1 MKLAGKIESILF
13 WKAEPISI
21 KRLSV
26 LLGENEEAVK
36 ASLDELDV
44 MLKERGIRLIRKDD
58 GVAIGTAPE
67 ASSLIE
73 KLSKE
78 EFSRDIGKAGLE
90 TLSII
95 LFYGPIARRDI
106 DYIRGV
112 NSTFIIRNLLIR
124 GLVERLEDERD
135 QRVFLYK
142 PTFDLL
148 MHLGISKVEDLP
160 DYHSVREEFN
170 SFVANKEKVGEESEV
185 TQKFPSSK

>member
-1 MKLAGKIESILF
+1 MKLEQKIESILF

-21 KRLSV
+21 KRLSS
-26 LLGENEEAVK
+26 LLGENEEAIK
-36 ASLDELDV
+36 TSLDELDV
-44 MLKERGIRLIRKDD
+44 TLKERGIRLIRKDD
-58 GVAIGTAPE
+58 EVAIGTAPE
-67 ASSLIE
+67 SSSLIE
-73 KLSKE
+73 KLSKDE
-78 EFSRDIGKAGLE
+78 LSRDIGKAGLE

-106 DYIRGV
+106 DYVRGV

-124 GLVERLEDERD
+124 GLVERIEDSHD

-160 DYHSVREEFN
+160 DYKAVREEFE
-170 SFVANKEKVGEESEV
+170 SFVANKDKVEKESEV
-185 TQKFPSSK
+185 TQKISD